1 MAKGKET
8 TRLTTIVGYVEEI
21 EEDDNIGAI
30 IYTDDEDYIVEMNKQ
45 GRTLLDEAG
54 SEVRVTGTVSKDKDG
69 TKRIA
74 VLRFEVLETEDDEDE
89 EYDEEYEEYDDEGY
103 DEEYDDD
110 YGYDYSDES

>member
-1 MAKGKET
+1 MSKGKET

-30 IYTDDEDYIVEMNKQ
+30 IYTDDEDYIVEMSKQ
-45 GRTLLDEAG
+45 GKALLDEAG
-54 SEVRVTGTVSKDKDG
+54 AEVRVTGTVSKDKDG
-69 TKRIA
+69 MKHIV

-89 EYDEEYEEYDDEGY
+89 DYDEEYDEGY
-103 DEEYDDD
+103 DDEYDDD